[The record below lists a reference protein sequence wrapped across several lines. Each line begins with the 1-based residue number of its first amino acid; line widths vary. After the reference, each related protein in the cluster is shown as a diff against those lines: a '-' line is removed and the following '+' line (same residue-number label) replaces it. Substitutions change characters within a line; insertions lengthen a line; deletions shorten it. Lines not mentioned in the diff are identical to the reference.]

1 MTIGLSTT
9 DAKKLGLLSKDV
21 YANAKEHG
29 WHEQYQS
36 PQHWLCLIM
45 TEVSEAINAD
55 RKGKRAQLDK
65 FMNGAKTIMPKKGH
79 EEAWILAFSENI
91 KDTVE
96 DELADVVIRLLDM
109 SQAIYGNDMEW
120 LATPSKFSEKK
131 SFTETAW
138 KLTSKHL
145 NWDQYSI
152 RESIA
157 YVNDWAESLGI
168 SLQLHIKLKMA
179 YNQFRPYK
187 HGNKKY

>member
-21 YANAKEHG
+21 YVNAKAHG
-29 WHEQYQS
+29 WHEQNQS
-36 PQHWLCLIM
+36 PQHWLCLVM
-45 TEVSEAINAD
+45 TEISEAIEAD
-55 RKGKRAQLDK
+55 RKGRRAQLDK
-65 FMNGAKTIMPKKGH
+65 FISGAKTIMPKKDH
-79 EEAWILAFSENI
+79 EDVWIQAFTEHI
-91 KDTVE
+91 KDTLE

-109 SQAIYGNDMEW
+109 SQAIYGDDMKW
-120 LATPSKFSEKK
+120 LATPSSFSDKK

-145 NWDQYSI
+145 NWNQYSI

-157 YVNDWAESLGI
+157 YVYDWAESLGI